1 MYQSTSE
8 LVSAGLA
15 LAKQYGD
22 QFGYGGAVASAAQ
35 IKAVSD
41 SLDEIRATAL
51 STIETLLARG
61 EAISPDEASRLV
73 ADAQQNAQ
81 AAFRSAFGVNPGA
94 APDAAFKAVADTLYG
109 VQTATYTLN
118 GSKLGP
124 GALLPGNAQ
133 VSLANGQGGDP
144 NTDRAQVVI
153 GNAAGTKVTT
163 GSGSDIVALT
173 GGSNDVSTGA
183 GNDLVIGGSGTDLVR
198 FSGARSEYTVGQQGD
213 TVVVIGPE
221 GYDRLVGVEQMQFL
235 DGSTLAVADVLAG
248 EARHEIAV
256 HDAATG
262 ESRTINLAPVAL
274 GSPAYLNW
282 QYLHDTVNGVAIAA
296 AAANC
301 FIKGSS
307 GNDAIQVTA
316 GTNVLDGG
324 TGSNFLVGG
333 TGTDGGTDTFFTD
346 ARGSEAVWNTLVN
359 FHKGDAATLWGF
371 LPGTSTW
378 KWEGVAGAD
387 GYAGATLR
395 ADVQGTGRYDASITF
410 AGLSVEQASGL
421 QVSAGVV
428 DGKSYLYV
436 HNSGV

>member
-1 MYQSTSE
+1 MHQSRSE

-35 IKAVSD
+35 TKAVSD
-41 SLDEIRATAL
+41 SFHAMRATAL

-61 EAISPDEASRLV
+61 EAILPDEASRLV
-73 ADAQQNAQ
+73 ADAQQDAQ
-81 AAFRSAFGVNPGA
+81 AAFRSAFGVDPADAPG
-94 APDAAFKAVADTLYG
+94 AAFKAAADALYG
-109 VQTATYTLN
+109 AQTVTYTLN

-124 GALLPGNAQ
+124 GALLPNNAQ
-133 VSLANGQGGDP
+133 VSLADGQGGDP

-173 GGSNDVSTGA
+173 GGANEVSTGA

-221 GYDRLVGVEQMQFL
+221 GYERLVGVEQMQFMG
-235 DGSTLAVADVLAG
+235 GSALAVADVLAG
-248 EARHEIAV
+248 EASHEVAV
-256 HDAATG
+256 HNALTG
-262 ESRTINLAPVAL
+262 ESRTVSLAPVAL
-274 GSPAYLNW
+274 GSPAYLDW
-282 QYLHDTVNGVAIAA
+282 QYLHDADGNFAFAA

-301 FIKGSS
+301 FIKAGS
-307 GNDAIQVTA
+307 GNDAIQVTS

-333 TGTDGGTDTFFTD
+333 TGADGGTDTFFTD

-378 KWEGVAGAD
+378 RWEGVAGAD

-395 ADVQGTGRYDASITF
+395 ANVDGVGGDDASITF
-410 AGLSVEQASGL
+410 AGLSVAQASGL
-421 QVSAGVV
+421 QVSTGVV